1 MWNQSKLVWKW
12 HNDHSKHYV
21 TIFQQNNSIIF
32 STFTPIF
39 FLKNGLFKF
48 INLTFYNNQPVST
61 NKNVENEKKFWK
73 KSFEKK
79 KSKKKILSPIENP
92 SISTFF

>member
-1 MWNQSKLVWKW
+1 MTTKSGGLGTELMPKHFGTRVAIERIFFQKDFSKKLNKMWNQSKLVWKW

-48 INLTFYNNQPVST
+48 INLTFYNN
-61 NKNVENEKKFWK
+61 
-73 KSFEKK
+73 
-79 KSKKKILSPIENP
+79 
-92 SISTFF
+92 